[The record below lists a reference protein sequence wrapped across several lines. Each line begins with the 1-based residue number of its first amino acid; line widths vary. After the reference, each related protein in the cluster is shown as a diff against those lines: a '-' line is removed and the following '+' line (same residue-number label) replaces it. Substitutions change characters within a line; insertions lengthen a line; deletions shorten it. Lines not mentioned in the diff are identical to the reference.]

1 MAQKKAI
8 PFLQDMRLSFAFRA
22 EDAFDLVSDDV
33 MDELTAVG
41 EVLARVEMFRMLCH
55 VLTDAGINQTK
66 HQLLLDRKSVV

>member
-41 EVLARVEMFRMLCH
+41 EVLARVEMFRML
-55 VLTDAGINQTK
+55 
-66 HQLLLDRKSVV
+66 

>member
-8 PFLQDMRLSFAFRA
+8 PFLQDMRLSFALRA

-41 EVLARVEMFRMLCH
+41 EYWRGSKCSGCCAMC
-55 VLTDAGINQTK
+55 
-66 HQLLLDRKSVV
+66 